1 MGAPMV
7 SSAQH
12 AGHAPGARLVLT
24 IVGAA
29 VLSGIGLLGIFYWL
43 ITFRWLY
50 FLSLAPLIVGAY
62 LLFTRATGVDHA

>member
-1 MGAPMV
+1 MGEPAV
-7 SSAQH
+7 ASV
-12 AGHAPGARLVLT
+12 GHRTRPSGALLVLT
-24 IVGAA
+24 IVGSA
-29 VLSGIGLLGIFYWL
+29 VLAGAGMLGTFYWL